1 MEGFIFFDVVN
12 SAPPSECDDSEE
24 IVVLSK
30 TPVSTGNVDFSL
42 EDALFSP
49 TGVSALSSPKFVEL
63 ILTSQKAPPISQEKH
78 EAAETKKKNVNKDIK
93 HPKCRSC
100 GHQSD
105 NISLSSCNCYCKS
118 YLDCLSCYEKL
129 VSSDK
134 PCICGVKIDNS
145 DSNSS
150 SVLQENSNLSKKYSE
165 AMCMIGIIDM
175 LTDAEMDEQQRTLIN
190 LQSTLVV
197 KVISEVGQY
206 AWEVPSEFTVN
217 DLKDLV
223 FMITKQAGNFMCNGN
238 TLDTR
243 LMLGFVRLYIW
254 RKSDILTVNL
264 S

>member
-1 MEGFIFFDVVN
+1 MEGFIFFDVAN

-30 TPVSTGNVDFSL
+30 TPFSAGNVDFSL

-49 TGVSALSSPKFVEL
+49 TGVSALSSPKLVEL
-63 ILTSQKAPPISQEKH
+63 ILSSQKAPPISHEKH
-78 EAAETKKKNVNKDIK
+78 ETTETKKKNVYKDIK
-93 HPKCRSC
+93 YPKCRSC
-100 GHQSD
+100 GHHSD
-105 NISLSSCNCYCKS
+105 NISLDSCNCYYCI
-118 YLDCLSCYEKL
+118 SCYEKL
-129 VSSDK
+129 VSSNK
-134 PCICGVKIDNS
+134 PCICGIKIDDSN
-145 DSNSS
+145 SNSS
-150 SVLQENSNLSKKYSE
+150 SVLLENSNLSKKYSE

-175 LTDAEMDEQQRTLIN
+175 LTDTEMDEQQRTLIN

-197 KVISEVGQY
+197 KVITEFEQY
-206 AWEVPSEFTVN
+206 AWEVPCEFTVN

-223 FMITKQAGNFMCNGN
+223 FTITKQAGNFVCNGN
-238 TLDTR
+238 PLDTR